1 MPRSTADIDT
11 ELALWYAA
19 RSACAGR
26 LGATSV
32 TVAGRSFSVSLKD
45 ITGTILAL
53 ERERL
58 SASGGRF
65 ARTRVS
71 GVGEGL

>member
-1 MPRSTADIDT
+1 VPRSTGDIDT

-32 TVAGRSFSVSLKD
+32 TVAGRSFAVSLTD
-45 ITGTILAL
+45 INATIRML
-53 ERERL
+53 ERERM

-65 ARTRVS
+65 ARTRIS
-71 GVGEGL
+71 GIGEGL

>member
-1 MPRSTADIDT
+1 VPRSTAAIDV

-19 RSACAGR
+19 RTACAGR

-32 TVAGRSFSVSLKD
+32 TIAGRAFTVSLSD
-45 ITGTILAL
+45 INATINAL

-65 ARTRVS
+65 ARTRIG